1 MIIEWRPDRLLCK
14 RFDVPNPYYSK
25 DQSEDDK
32 RNALLEKEALN
43 EKTME
48 SLKQERNRMLAA
60 NQIIETQY
68 EEDSMEIEDD
78 NQNFQT
84 IEKPSMDIFKAI
96 FADSDSESDFT
107 NMETSHQEKRTSVH
121 LNVEEKPETNQSL
134 LFRPVFRKKEERKGK
149 KISKKNLK
157 PSTARP
163 SSSGVKLVFDFEE
176 EANQV
181 SQTKKRNTNNV
192 RREGNKV
199 KNRSSSEDEW
209 VEAPQKPM
217 NRPKASDLI

>member
-1 MIIEWRPDRLLCK
+1 MIMEWRPDRLLCK

-32 RNALLEKEALN
+32 KNALLEKEALN

-60 NQIIETQY
+60 NQIIETQD
-68 EEDSMEIEDD
+68 EDDSMAVEDD
-78 NQNFQT
+78 NQDRQI

-96 FADSDSESDFT
+96 FADSDSDADVT
-107 NMETSHQEKRTSVH
+107 YKETFQQEKTSVH
-121 LNVEEKPETNQSL
+121 LNTEEKAETNQSL
-134 LFRPVFRKKEERKGK
+134 LFRPVFRKKEERKRK
-149 KISKKNLK
+149 EIPKKNSK
-157 PSTARP
+157 PPAVRP

-181 SQTKKRNTNNV
+181 LQKKKRNTSTV
-192 RREGNKV
+192 KRIESKV
-199 KNRSSSEDEW
+199 KNRSSSDDEW